1 MAEKNLVCIL
11 QSFRQYITFKKD
23 YDGLLLALLRELVN
37 NAMRFEEI
45 LSGSTSGLTYVDVK
59 VADLQA
65 KVLELQAFL
74 Y

>member
-1 MAEKNLVCIL
+1 M

-23 YDGLLLALLRELVN
+23 YDGLLLVLLRELVN

-45 LSGSTSGLTYVDVK
+45 LSGSTSGLTHVDVK

-65 KVLELQAFL
+65 KVLELQVFL

>member
-1 MAEKNLVCIL
+1 M

-23 YDGLLLALLRELVN
+23 YHGLLLVLLRELVN

-45 LSGSTSGLTYVDVK
+45 LSGSTSGLSYVDVQ

-65 KVLELQAFL
+65 KVLKLTGFSL
-74 Y
+74 VMVMDL